1 MYRSRRNRRNRWRRR
16 IRCWPDPK
24 TIVSRRASD
33 ELGRPFSFNHPDV
46 IIWARCQ
53 HGRKQEATAILESN
67 CRRIWA
73 EGEIEYAAGWLRGG
87 RTGENLPINLNR
99 AAQPTRRLFCLP
111 PGSASGKIANLKLK
125 NRFLDMCPGI
135 FPGKSVR
142 TCPGNSVRLWLAN
155 GGKIGILAL

>member
-1 MYRSRRNRRNRWRRR
+1 LFHEGRLTN
-16 IRCWPDPK
+16 
-24 TIVSRRASD
+24 SD
-33 ELGRPFSFNHPDV
+33 ALFLLIIQTPLSGRDV
-46 IIWARCQ
+46 NM
-53 HGRKQEATAILESN
+53 GKKENRKQPLV
-67 CRRIWA
+67 
-73 EGEIEYAAGWLRGG
+73 
-87 RTGENLPINLNR
+87 LPS
-99 AAQPTRRLFCLP
+99 